1 MRVLVVGAGGREHA
15 LTWLCARSGR
25 ASALFAAPGNA
36 GMEELAEILPI
47 SATDAQGLAGAV
59 REHQI
64 DLVIVGPDAAL
75 EAGVAD
81 ACQAAGARVFGPS
94 RAAAQIESS
103 KVFAKQ
109 LMDEAGIATARW
121 LARGPA
127 DRQELIE
134 FARARDGRVAV
145 KADGLALGKGV
156 TVCDS
161 MSAVEAALTS
171 CFDERK
177 HGAAGDVVI
186 VEELLSGREVSV
198 FAICDGIRAWLLPPA
213 RDYKRAFDGDLGPNT
228 GGMGAYSPPAG
239 VDVDALLDAVAADV
253 ITPCLTA
260 LRERGTPFVGCLY
273 AGLMLTAQGPQVI
286 EFNARFGDPET
297 QVLLPMV
304 DAGQLFDLLAEAAR
318 GDLTSDGR
326 VRPDRAAGVTVVA
339 AGQDYPASGTHGAA
353 IDLPAGYPETT
364 VIFHA
369 GTARAANGSLVT
381 AGGRVLAVTA
391 TGADLATARATAY
404 DLLAQV
410 RFEGLRYRRDIAMA
424 EGSGQRAPG
433 Q

>member
-15 LTWLCARSGR
+15 LAWMCGRSGR
-25 ASALFAAPGNA
+25 VSALFAAPGNA
-36 GMEELAEILPI
+36 GMELLAEILPI
-47 SATDAQGLAGAV
+47 GATDPRALADAV

-64 DLVIVGPDAAL
+64 DLVIIGPDAAL

-81 ACQAAGARVFGPS
+81 ACDEAGARVFGPTK
-94 RAAAQIESS
+94 AAARIESS

-109 LMDEAGIATARW
+109 LMDEARIATARW
-121 LARGPA
+121 WAA
-127 DRQELIE
+127 ASAERQELIE
-134 FARARDGRVAV
+134 FAKSRDGRVAV

-161 MSAVEAALTS
+161 MDAVAAALAA

-177 HGAAGDVVI
+177 HGAAGEVVI
-186 VEELLSGREVSV
+186 VEELLSGLEVSV
-198 FAICDGIRAWLLPPA
+198 FAICDGTRAWLLPPA

-228 GGMGAYSPPAG
+228 GGMGSYSPPIG
-239 VDVDALLDAVAADV
+239 VAVDSLLDSVAAN
-253 ITPCLTA
+253 IISPCLTA
-260 LRERGTPFVGCLY
+260 LRERGTPFRGCLY

-304 DAGQLFDLLAEAAR
+304 DATQVFDLIAAAAT
-318 GDLTSDGR
+318 GELDADGR
-326 VRPDRAAGVTVVA
+326 VPGSAAGVTVVA
-339 AGQDYPASGTHGAA
+339 AGQDYPASGSYGAA
-353 IDLPAGYPETT
+353 IDLPAERPDDP

-369 GTARAANGSLVT
+369 GTARDSDGVLRT
-381 AGGRVLAVTA
+381 AGGRVLAVSA
-391 TGADLATARATAY
+391 TGADLAAARQSAY

-410 RFEGLRYRRDIAMA
+410 SFDGVRYRRDIAMA
-424 EGSGQRAPG
+424 ENPG

>member
-15 LTWLCARSGR
+15 LASMCALSGR
-25 ASALFAAPGNA
+25 ATKLFTAPGNA
-36 GMEELAEILPI
+36 GMAELAEILPI
-47 SATDAQGLAGAV
+47 AATDTDALATAV

-75 EAGVAD
+75 EAGVVD
-81 ACQAAGARVFGPS
+81 ACDAAGAKVFGPTK
-94 RAAAQIESS
+94 AAARIESS

-121 LARGPA
+121 WATSSA

-134 FARARDGRVAV
+134 FAKARDGRVAV

-161 MSAVEAALTS
+161 MSAVEAAVAS

-177 HGAAGDVVI
+177 HGQAGDVVI

-198 FAICDGIRAWLLPPA
+198 FAICDGTRAWLLPPA
-213 RDYKRAFDGDLGPNT
+213 CDYKRAYDGDLGPNT
-228 GGMGAYSPPAG
+228 GGMGSYSPPMG
-239 VDVDALLDAVAADV
+239 VAVDALLDFVAACI

-260 LRERGTPFVGCLY
+260 LRERETPFRGCLY
-273 AGLMLTAQGPQVI
+273 AGLMLTAQDPQVI

-297 QVLLPMV
+297 QVLLPML
-304 DAGQLFDLLAEAAR
+304 DATQLFDLLATAAT
-318 GDLTSDGR
+318 GELGTDGR
-326 VRPDRAAGVTVVA
+326 VRARSDSTAGVTVVA
-339 AGQDYPASGTHGAA
+339 AGQDYPASGSYGAA
-353 IDLPAGYPETT
+353 IDLPAEQPENT

-369 GTARAANGSLVT
+369 GTARDADGTLRTS
-381 AGGRVLAVTA
+381 GGRVLAITA
-391 TGADLATARATAY
+391 TGADLAAARARAY
-404 DLLAQV
+404 DLLAQIH
-410 RFEGLRYRRDIAMA
+410 FEGIRWRRDIAA
-424 EGSGQRAPG
+424 PAPEHAGQ
-433 Q
+433 